1 MADQENK
8 REIRPPLGKRNGSLC
23 VRLEQK
29 GEGGAGTSRTA
40 VIALPSEKQ
49 NRVVG
54 RWSKAGATIVACGG
68 GVALVSSGTWRLDV
82 ADVGTAAL

>member
-8 REIRPPLGKRNGSLC
+8 REIRPPLGKRNGSPW
-23 VRLEQK
+23 VRLEQT
-29 GEGGAGTSRTA
+29 GGAGTSRTT
-40 VIALPSEKQ
+40 VIALPSGKQ

-54 RWSKAGATIVACGG
+54 RWSEAGATAVAYGG

-82 ADVGTAAL
+82 AGAPDSGS